1 MKRDWYKAAVWLMW
15 LAPAT
20 TFLHYWRAWDQ
31 LPARIAVHFD
41 ANWQPNGYTSRE
53 GSLMLAMGIMIFV
66 VLTFTIAALITRA
79 QKPSASVP
87 MLIVFYLSLTAL
99 WLANNW
105 IVQRNL
111 NSQPAH
117 SELVGSRSEF
127 AVVSSRF
134 PVLWAPSSSKV

>member
-15 LAPAT
+15 LAPVT
-20 TFLHYWRAWDQ
+20 TALHYWRAWDQ

-53 GSLMLAMGIMIFV
+53 GSLMLAMGIMTFM
-66 VLTFTIAALITRA
+66 VLIFTISALIARA

-87 MLIVFYLSLTAL
+87 MLIVFYLALTAL

-111 NSQPAH
+111 NAQPAH
-117 SELVGSRSEF
+117 SELVGS
-127 AVVSSRF
+127 SSPATSDSYARKISQ
-134 PVLWAPSSSKV
+134 LHS

>member
-20 TFLHYWRAWDQ
+20 TFLHLASMGS
-31 LPARIAVHFD
+31 AAGCIAVHFD

-99 WLANNW
+99 WLADNW

-111 NSQPAH
+111 NPQPAH